1 MMVCTASGA
10 RQGGMHTSRA
20 TYSAVFPRWRRP
32 WGDRPYVAQVWP
44 GPPSRSALPVWL
56 CHWCGATA
64 PERREL
70 FSRSARCLITAC
82 SAFGVRVPFMAC
94 HRANESEVKP
104 SLLCGSWASP
114 LCPAPLA
121 PRAPLDF
128 FLNLCLPPWGV
139 SDKFPR
145 SRPVLRLGRP
155 KTNVERPV
163 LRSGRPKTNVKR
175 TVLRSGRP
183 KTNVARPVLR
193 SGRRETNVERP
204 VLRLGRRETNVERPV
219 LRSGRPSIN
228 VERPVLRSWCHKMNV
243 ERSVLRSWLQQMIVV
258 PQDERRTPR
267 STFAA
272 LQDERRTPRST
283 FGAPQ
288 DERRTPRSTFV
299 VPQDDPFYVRSAPR

>member
-44 GPPSRSALPVWL
+44 GPPSRSALRVWP

-70 FSRSARCLITAC
+70 FPRSARCPITAC
-82 SAFGVRVPFMAC
+82 SAFGVRVPLMAC

-163 LRSGRPKTNVKR
+163 LRSGRRKI
-175 TVLRSGRP
+175 
-183 KTNVARPVLR
+183 
-193 SGRRETNVERP
+193 NVERP
-204 VLRLGRRETNVERPV
+204 VLRLWYPRMTRFTFG
-219 LRSGRPSIN
+219 
-228 VERPVLRSWCHKMNV
+228 
-243 ERSVLRSWLQQMIVV
+243 V
-258 PQDERRTPR
+258 PQDK
-267 STFAA
+267 
-272 LQDERRTPRST
+272 RRTPRST

-288 DERRTPRSTFV
+288 ERESRLHRFRPESPQQTLGSQGAPPRSV
-299 VPQDDPFYVRSAPR
+299 GQDVRTVFWQLLLSPLRKD